1 MTTPEYLRGDS
12 PLTEKELIARRLAA
26 ADREVADPRRRAI
39 LYVLESGGSAGY
51 PLLQRATWLSLGGAK
66 AQLDWLE
73 RAGYIEALR
82 FFTPR
87 DQAPRDGAARG
98 VPRVSYRITGA
109 GRSAYEVYMSLMAEA
124 QEKLS

>member
-1 MTTPEYLRGDS
+1 MTTPEYLRGAS
-12 PLTEKELIARRLAA
+12 PVTEKELIARRLAA

-51 PLLQRATWLSLGGAK
+51 PLLQRVTGLSLGGVK
-66 AQLDWLE
+66 AHLDRME

-82 FFTPR
+82 FFTAR
-87 DQAPRDGAARG
+87 DQAPPDGAARG

-109 GRSAYEVYMSLMAEA
+109 GRSAYEGYMRLIAEA